1 MNVKPEVNKQ
11 VVSDLIASAKLK
23 AESYEAKIV
32 NIENALAEVK
42 GELESTSAILEYEAK
57 HEERQK
63 ALLDL
68 FVYEGEYGAHPQAH
82 PELIEHFK
90 KRNGQLVARVAQ
102 LEHARAQRQKG
113 IALIKEDI
121 TLLEKIS
128 QHQNRHWISDALLLD
143 I

>member
-57 HEERQK
+57 HEERQNYI
-63 ALLDL
+63 LDL
-68 FVYEGEYGAHPQAH
+68 FV
-82 PELIEHFK
+82 
-90 KRNGQLVARVAQ
+90 
-102 LEHARAQRQKG
+102 
-113 IALIKEDI
+113 
-121 TLLEKIS
+121 
-128 QHQNRHWISDALLLD
+128 
-143 I
+143 